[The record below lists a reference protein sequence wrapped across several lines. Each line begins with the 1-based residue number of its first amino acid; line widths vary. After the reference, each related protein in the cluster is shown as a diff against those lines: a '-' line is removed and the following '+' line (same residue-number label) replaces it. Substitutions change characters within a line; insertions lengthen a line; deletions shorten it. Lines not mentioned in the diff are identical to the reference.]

1 MSSGPSHPY
10 SKNQDATTLHLNMPA
25 DPAAPKAPPPPQSDT
40 STITKTITRPG
51 AVRINVQGAF
61 IVNEDPNTP
70 PATQSNGAQHDTK
83 DIRLP
88 NHTDV
93 VSHVAVDVGA
103 APVSDLSLGR

>member
-1 MSSGPSHPY
+1 MSTGTSRPNG
-10 SKNQDATTLHLNMPA
+10 QDATFHQKMA
-25 DPAAPKAPPPPQSDT
+25 VDPVAPKAPPPMADT

-61 IVNEDPNTP
+61 IVDEDPNTLP
-70 PATQSNGAQHDTK
+70 SPQFNGAQHETR

-93 VSHVAVDVGA
+93 VSHVAVDVSA
-103 APVSDLSLGR
+103 VH

>member
-1 MSSGPSHPY
+1 MSSGPAG
-10 SKNQDATTLHLNMPA
+10 SKSQDATLHAKMPV
-25 DPAAPKAPPPPQSDT
+25 DPAAPKAPPPRSDN
-40 STITKTITRPG
+40 STITKTITQPG

-61 IVNEDPNTP
+61 IVDEDSNTP
-70 PATQSNGAQHDTK
+70 PSPQLNGAQHNTK

-103 APVSDLSLGR
+103 VLLAVSKLSLGH

>member
-1 MSSGPSHPY
+1 MSSGPPGS
-10 SKNQDATTLHLNMPA
+10 NGQDATLRPKMPV
-25 DPAAPKAPPPPQSDT
+25 DPAAPKAPPPESDN
-40 STITKTITRPG
+40 SRITKTITRPG

-61 IVNEDPNTP
+61 IVDEDPNTP
-70 PATQSNGAQHDTK
+70 PSPQSNGAQHDTK

-103 APVSDLSLGR
+103 VLPAVSELRLGH

>member
-1 MSSGPSHPY
+1 MSSGPAG
-10 SKNQDATTLHLNMPA
+10 SKSQDATPV
-25 DPAAPKAPPPPQSDT
+25 DAAARKTPPPPRSDN

-61 IVNEDPNTP
+61 IVDEDSSTP
-70 PATQSNGAQHDTK
+70 PSPQLNGAQYDTK

-103 APVSDLSLGR
+103 VLSAVSELSFGR

>member
-1 MSSGPSHPY
+1 MSSGLPGPHS
-10 SKNQDATTLHLNMPA
+10 QDATLRPKMPA
-25 DPAAPKAPPPPQSDT
+25 AVDAATPDT

-61 IVNEDPNTP
+61 IVDEDPNTP
-70 PATQSNGAQHDTK
+70 PPSQTDGAQHDTK

-103 APVSDLSLGR
+103 VLLTVSELGLGH